1 MSHPRHILERV
12 ERLYSYH
19 QRSKLLAMGPR
30 VGAPADPAYR
40 PAAFRVFFNAPKVTL
55 PTTLLDAP
63 IPMLNLLS
71 AGQEAVPDSLRA
83 PPQDLK
89 TLASWL
95 YYAAG
100 ETKRSVGRSVT
111 WNRTFPEA
119 DALSPT
125 EIYVAIFALDGIE
138 PGLYHFCPREFSL
151 RKLREGVETL
161 LQIKKGRPD
170 LEFLKTVPAVILV
183 GANYWRA
190 VYRYGL
196 RGYRTML
203 LDVGQMVQNLVAAGA
218 GLGAQTVTRLRM
230 NDTTLR
236 ELIGC
241 PFDEPLGTAESVL
254 AMVAWADPAAT
265 PMAVPKGAS
274 AGTLPP
280 IVRAEL
286 SLKVTEDP
294 ASSEPLVVHHDC
306 IDPGVAVRELR
317 PPLTE
322 LSPMPVD
329 FPVTDIRMVRDAD
342 GGWPVRQAMLQRRAG
357 ATLARH
363 PIRRVDLLSINR
375 VTFRGGSFFPMYPD
389 GPQLACVR
397 PFWIVHDVVG
407 IDHGIW
413 YYHPPA
419 DTWSRLNT
427 GTYRREAKY
436 IAGDRKCFGE
446 GSAVCVMVSNLHNLM
461 TAGGP
466 DAYRL
471 AHLEAGIA
479 TQRLYLAATSLNLV
493 CLASQD
499 FYDEDARN
507 FLGLGKTGWE
517 VLSVVAVGTLASPA
531 EALREQKANALG
543 QVGLWNG

>member
-1 MSHPRHILERV
+1 MSQPRHILERV

-19 QRSKLLAMGPR
+19 QRSKLMAMGPR
-30 VGAPADPAYR
+30 VGAPMDPAYR
-40 PAAFRVFFNAPKVTL
+40 PAPFRVFANAPKVAL

-100 ETKRSVGRSVT
+100 ETRRTMGRAVTFARS
-111 WNRTFPEA
+111 FPEA
-119 DALSPT
+119 DAVLPT
-125 EIYVAIFALDGIE
+125 EIYVAVFGLKDVEA
-138 PGLYHFCPREFSL
+138 GLYHFCPREFSL
-151 RKLREGVETL
+151 RRLREGVETL

-170 LEFLKTVPAVILV
+170 LEFLKTLPAAILV
-183 GANYWRA
+183 GGSYWRA
-190 VYRYGL
+190 VHRYGR

-203 LDVGQMVQNLVAAGA
+203 LDAGQMVQNLVAAGA
-218 GLGAQTVTRLRM
+218 GLGMQTITRLRM
-230 NDTTLR
+230 NDSTLR

-241 PFDEPLGTAESVL
+241 PLDEPLGTAESVL
-254 AMVAWADPAAT
+254 AMVVWADRAVS
-265 PMAVPKGAS
+265 PMVVPKGAT
-274 AGTLPP
+274 AGALPA

-286 SLKVTEDP
+286 SVKVSDDP
-294 ASSEPLVVHHDC
+294 ASAEPLWIHQDC
-306 IDPGVAVRELR
+306 IAPGVAVHELR

-322 LSPMPVD
+322 LSPLPVD
-329 FPVTDIRMVRDAD
+329 FRVSDVRMEREPD
-342 GGWPVRQAMLQRRAG
+342 GGLPVRQAMLQRRPK
-357 ATLARH
+357 ATLAKQ
-363 PIRRVDLLSINR
+363 PIRRADLLSINR
-375 VTFRGGSFFPMYPD
+375 VAFRGGSFFPMFPD
-389 GPQLACVR
+389 GPHVACVR
-397 PFWIVHDVVG
+397 PFWILQDVVG
-407 IDHGIW
+407 MDQGIW

-419 DTWSRLNT
+419 DTWSRLNN

-446 GSAVCVMVSNLHNLM
+446 AATVCVMVANLHHLM
-461 TAGGP
+461 TMGGP

-471 AHLEAGIA
+471 AHLEAGIV
-479 TQRLYLAATSLNLV
+479 TQRLYLAATSLNLG
-493 CLASQD
+493 CLASQE

-517 VLSVVAVGTLASPA
+517 VLSVVAVGKIGDPA
-531 EALREQKANALG
+531 EAQREQKANALG

>member
-1 MSHPRHILERV
+1 MSQPRHILERV

-40 PAAFRVFFNAPKVTL
+40 PSGYQVFASAPRVLL

-95 YYAAG
+95 FYAAG
-100 ETKRSVGRSVT
+100 ETKRTVGRTVM

-125 EIYVAIFALDGIE
+125 EIYVAAFGIEGIE
-138 PGLYHFCPREFSL
+138 PGLHHFCPREFSL
-151 RKLREGVETL
+151 RKLRDGVETL

-170 LEFLKTVPAVILV
+170 LEFLKTLPAVILV
-183 GANYWRA
+183 AGNYWRA
-190 VYRYGL
+190 VYRYGR

-203 LDVGQMVQNLVAAGA
+203 VDAGEMVQNLVAAGA

-241 PFDEPLGTAESVL
+241 PFEEPLGTAESVL
-254 AMVAWADPAAT
+254 AMVAWADLAVR
-265 PMAVPKGAS
+265 PMVVPKGAS
-274 AGTLPP
+274 AGVLPA
-280 IVRAEL
+280 IVRSPL
-286 SLKVTEDP
+286 SEKVTEDA
-294 ASSEPLVVHHDC
+294 ASSEPLIVHHDC

-322 LSPMPVD
+322 LSPMPGN
-329 FPVTDIRMVRDAD
+329 FPVTDVRLERDPEKGA
-342 GGWPVRQAMLQRRAG
+342 PVRQTMMQRRSG
-357 ATLARH
+357 ATLGRQQ
-363 PIRRVDLLSINR
+363 IRRIDLLSINR
-375 VTFRGGSFFPMYPD
+375 VTFRGGSFFPMFPD
-389 GPQLACVR
+389 GPHLACVR

-407 IDHGIW
+407 MDHGIW
-413 YYHPPA
+413 YYNPA
-419 DTWSRLNT
+419 TDTWSRLNN

-446 GSAVCVMVSNLHNLM
+446 GAAVCIMVANLHNLM

-479 TQRLYLAATSLNLV
+479 TQRLYLAATSLDIV
-493 CLASQD
+493 CLASQG

-517 VLSVVAVGTLASPA
+517 ALAVVA
-531 EALREQKANALG
+531 LG
-543 QVGLWNG
+543 KLP